1 MSLRSNPSIRAI
13 SGAALATVITL
24 SFGACA
30 PVKLTDDTDS
40 TGSTG
45 ASGSAGEDGN
55 SSGGSGGAETGDE
68 GGETVPTACVDLE
81 PRVLGVLETKC
92 AKCHGPG
99 SAAQGGIDYIINLA
113 ELIAQNKVV
122 PGDAA
127 TSRIYARMVAAMNPM
142 PPATEEQRP
151 TELDKDIVEAW
162 IDQCAGVQSC
172 ADQSFISRDEVLLL
186 INQDLGSVNLE
197 AKPFT
202 RYFSFVHLHNA
213 GFCSAEIDVYRESLA
228 KLVNSLSLGTQ
239 IKAPVAIDELK
250 LIYRIDI
257 GDYEWQ
263 RGEGEF
269 VKLSEPTVY
278 FRDGDNENISPEEKK
293 ELDKKFTDVWEMMVD
308 QNPYAVEYIGD
319 VATSIKEETKT
330 NFPILQGD
338 AFIDVSSRSPL
349 YYDILNIPR
358 RSAKLR
364 PQDADCGPAGSADE
378 CLETQLA
385 VEVLKNIEE
394 EFLNNDDV
402 VGRAGFKKSDV
413 SDFNRVV
420 ERHLFK
426 NANNR
431 TFWISYDFAGQ
442 SGKQNITVNPLDF
455 DFDGGEIIF
464 TLPNGMQGY
473 MLTDAAGTRL
483 NEGPLNIV
491 QDESQKDFIVRNGV
505 SCMGCHSA
513 GMIKVQDDIRYA
525 LDANMSETSFDAIE
539 RDKIRDLYPRR
550 EDFDGLVAEDIR
562 RFNDSLALAG
572 VTVGA
577 EKEPVITSF
586 LAFDENV
593 TLRRAGAEYDL
604 SEKDMVQ
611 AVGKLGDDLNDL
623 AEGNTI
629 QRRDFTNNFPAGVCI
644 LNIGCSRFCP
654 GVGDNAADRA
664 CIDIDIDGDGEIDK
678 L

>member
-1 MSLRSNPSIRAI
+1 MRTTFIHLSA
-13 SGAALATVITL
+13 AALVSL
-24 SFGACA
+24 SLGACS
-30 PVKLTDDTDS
+30 PVVLQADSESSTAGTD
-40 TGSTG
+40 G
-45 ASGSAGEDGN
+45 ASGTT
-55 SSGGSGGAETGDE
+55 GGDTGDTSTGGDE
-68 GGETVPTACVDLE
+68 GNQGTVPGACVDLV
-81 PRVLGVLETKC
+81 PRVKGVLENNC
-92 AKCHGPG
+92 AKCHGAG
-99 SAAQGGIDYIINLA
+99 TAAQGGIDYILNLD

-142 PPATEEQRP
+142 PPSAETQRP
-151 TELDKDIVEAW
+151 SPLDQDIIEAW
-162 IDQCAGVQSC
+162 INQCAGVQSC
-172 ADQSFISRDEVLLL
+172 ADQPFISRDEVLLK

-197 AKPFT
+197 ALPFT
-202 RYFSFVHLHNA
+202 RYFTFVHLHNA
-213 GFCSAEIDVYRESLA
+213 GFCDAEINVYREALS

-239 IKAPVAIDELK
+239 IKAPVAIDDDK

-269 VKLSEPTVY
+269 VQLSEPTVY
-278 FRDGDNENISPEEKK
+278 FRDGNNEAISADEQK
-293 ELDKKFTDVWEMMVD
+293 ELNKKFSDVWEMMAD

-319 VATSIKEETKT
+319 VATSIKEQTKT
-330 NFPILQGD
+330 NFPVIQGD

-364 PQDADCGPAGSADE
+364 AEDPDCGAAGTPDE

-385 VEVLKNIEE
+385 VEVLKNIDE

-505 SCMGCHSA
+505 SCMGCHSS

-525 LDANMSETSFDAIE
+525 LDENMSETAFDAIE

-572 VTVGA
+572 VQIGG

-593 TLRRAGAEYDL
+593 TLRRAGSEYDL
-604 SEKDMVQ
+604 TEKDMVQ

-654 GVGDNAADRA
+654 GEGDNAADRA
-664 CIDIDIDGDGEIDK
+664 CTDIDIDGDGEIDK